1 MTPKA
6 TPTLQFVKNGFK
18 AIVKLKAG
26 TKGLHLVLI
35 KDNLLKQNFQLL
47 AK

>member
-1 MTPKA
+1 MPPKA

-18 AIVKLKAG
+18 AIIKLKAG
-26 TKGLHLVLI
+26 TRGLNLILI
-35 KDNLLKQNFQLL
+35 KDNLIKQNFQLL

>member
-1 MTPKA
+1 MAAKA
-6 TPTLQFVKNGFK
+6 TPSIQFIKNGFK

-47 AK
+47 TR